1 MAINKLTRNKME
13 KTIYNTFDALDPSGH
28 NTERY
33 KDMFS
38 KMTDKEFDRF
48 FKDFFDNEDEYLIWD
63 IVDYERDATIEG
75 SEKAAKVLNVPLFEH
90 VVMPY
95 ASPDPDN
102 PIATKYK
109 VPVGYVHEKR
119 VQQMVRKKNSTSTDL
134 GERSAMTGQ
143 VTGHDKN
150 SRESDAEN
158 YGLVTLGADENL
170 RELMGPRADDLVMKR
185 EMYSA
190 IAKNGYVSINDL
202 TDDVRNKVSLNTI
215 DVFFLSMGIKTDLVT
230 NDLTIKKTTK

>member
-1 MAINKLTRNKME
+1 MAINKQTRNRME
-13 KTIYNTFDALDPSGH
+13 KLIYNTFDALDPSGQ
-28 NTERY
+28 NSERY
-33 KDMFS
+33 REMFT
-38 KMTDKEFDRF
+38 KMTDNEFDRF
-48 FKDFFDNEDEYLIWD
+48 FKELFSNEDEYLIWD
-63 IVDYERDATIEG
+63 IIDYERDATIEG
-75 SEKAAKVLNVPLFEH
+75 IEKAAKVLNVPLFEH
-90 VVMPY
+90 VIMPY
-95 ASPDPDN
+95 ASPDPNN

-109 VPVGYVHEKR
+109 VPVGYIHCKR

-150 SRESDAEN
+150 SRESDVEN
-158 YGLVTLGADENL
+158 YALVTLGADENL
-170 RELMGPRADDLVMKR
+170 REYMGPRSDDLVMKR

-190 IAKNGYVSINDL
+190 ISKNGYVSINDL
-202 TDDVRNKVSLNTI
+202 TDDVRNKTSLNTI